1 VVGASPM
8 DSRRSISLPPGC
20 GIVGTNWS
28 IKRYLNIE
36 LVKNQQRGLPS
47 PLEPVPGAAQPK

>member
-1 VVGASPM
+1 M